1 MLKIRVEWIQ
11 ILPIPMVQYTHGTPV
26 VKFYLAFIS
35 VIRATSPVSVEMF
48 LNWDQTNAHTI
59 KKILDGG
66 IICNFVYRPA
76 ISFWNHLTSLF
87 WNETRS
93 NAARRFSRRTLQLP
107 LTARTVIRFTSE
119 MHFSSNSICCSISV
133 FNKQMQI
140 LLNFLRHHS
149 LLYVHTSRAY
159 LNFSPC
165 IPWKKKNKARLR
177 VQKPSV
183 KVSRNWRR
191 VSVLY

>member
-1 MLKIRVEWIQ
+1 MLKIRVKWIQ

-35 VIRATSPVSVEMF
+35 VIRATLPVSVETF
-48 LNWDQTNAHTI
+48 LNSDQMNAHVI
-59 KKILDGG
+59 KNSRRG

-119 MHFSSNSICCSISV
+119 MHFSPNSIWCSISA

-140 LLNFLRHHS
+140 LLNFSRHHS
-149 LLYVHTSRAY
+149 LLYVSRVLELLSLY
-159 LNFSPC
+159 TV
-165 IPWKKKNKARLR
+165 KKEEQGA
-177 VQKPSV
+177 S
-183 KVSRNWRR
+183 S
-191 VSVLY
+191 STEA